1 MTKNSLEKQAR
12 ANFINYLDTA
22 SPAGMEVMID
32 MVDSNTNLENYVI
45 TMTNPDFE
53 TMGEAVKYGKIADA
67 KLAIT
72 NKSYSWGVQEDRFIL
87 DDSVQSLGSTLENK
101 IRQGAQ
107 KWRYL
112 PVKELS
118 TNLLRGSATAWDG
131 TAFFS
136 TSRTV
141 DGSANI
147 SNIYKAGTALD
158 NSSEILIAF
167 GGAKSRMLGF
177 KDVNGDPYNVDPS
190 WVVVVPPK
198 LADAWSNV
206 MDPRMTMVTN
216 GSITQSN
223 PYAGAAKVVINNYAT
238 TSDNSV
244 FLLNANAP
252 KPFIWQTRENP
263 MLSVKEPEDG
273 RYVRFYA
280 IGRGNYSAGAFTGIV
295 KISTGA

>member
-72 NKSYSWGVQEDRFIL
+72 NKPYSWGVQEDRFIL

-167 GGAKSRMLGF
+167 GGAQI
-177 KDVNGDPYNVDPS
+177 
-190 WVVVVPPK
+190 
-198 LADAWSNV
+198 
-206 MDPRMTMVTN
+206 
-216 GSITQSN
+216 SIH
-223 PYAGAAKVVINNYAT
+223 
-238 TSDNSV
+238 
-244 FLLNANAP
+244 
-252 KPFIWQTRENP
+252 
-263 MLSVKEPEDG
+263 
-273 RYVRFYA
+273 
-280 IGRGNYSAGAFTGIV
+280 
-295 KISTGA
+295 